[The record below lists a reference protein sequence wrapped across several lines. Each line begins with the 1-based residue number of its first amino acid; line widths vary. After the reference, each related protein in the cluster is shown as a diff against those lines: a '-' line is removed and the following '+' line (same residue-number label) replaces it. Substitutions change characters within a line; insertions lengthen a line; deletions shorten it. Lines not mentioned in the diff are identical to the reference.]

1 MKLFCKLQSILYS
14 AVNFQFRVRVRVQVP
29 YICILTIHCR
39 LCGEVLWEDKQN
51 ICINDVTK

>member
-14 AVNFQFRVRVRVQVP
+14 AVNFKFRGRVRVRVQVP

-39 LCGEVLWEDKQN
+39 LCGEVLWEEKQ
-51 ICINDVTK
+51 IFV